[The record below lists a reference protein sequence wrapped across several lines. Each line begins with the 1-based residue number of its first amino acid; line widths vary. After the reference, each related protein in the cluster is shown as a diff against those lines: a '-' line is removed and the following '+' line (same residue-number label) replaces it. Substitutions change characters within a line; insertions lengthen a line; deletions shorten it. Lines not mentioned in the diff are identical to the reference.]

1 VPGGSPT
8 SRNVSGSEPPAT
20 AGGHD
25 LRLVPP
31 AVAVWLAALVLMGCP
46 TWAAYTTAGVC
57 AAAALAL
64 LRPRALARRPAGAGA
79 ARRVLA
85 GAALACAA
93 FSAAGVGLRLSA
105 VGSGPV
111 RALAV
116 AQAQATLEAVVT
128 EDPRVSEVRGRELV
142 TVRVRAESVRVRGR
156 VTGVRV
162 PVLVLARTPQW
173 RALVPSSRVRFT
185 ARLVVPRRGE
195 LLAAVALVRGPP
207 LEVGPPSAVQ
217 RAAESV
223 RARLREAASGLPE
236 APRGVLPGMI
246 VGDTSRLDPRLADDF
261 KAAGLTH
268 LLVVSGANIA
278 ILTGAIL
285 ALARWAGMSR
295 RSAPLPAG
303 AAVLAF
309 VVIARPE
316 PSVLR
321 ATVMGMIGLI
331 ALATGRER
339 RGVPA
344 LSASVLV
351 LVLADPSLGRS
362 YGFALSALATAGL
375 LVLAP
380 AWRTRLRRRLPGGVA
395 DVLAAAAAAQ
405 VACTPVLVMLSGEIG
420 LVAVAANLLAEPAVV
435 PATLLGALAA
445 AVAPVAMPVARLLV
459 WPAGLAASWII
470 WVARAAAAVP
480 YANVGWPDGPL
491 GAVLL
496 LGVLAAAIVV
506 VRHRRLLRFAAAAV
520 AGTVTVAIV
529 AAIVTPG
536 WPPRGWSFV
545 VCDVGQGDGLVLSAG
560 EARAVV
566 VDAGPDPELM
576 DRCLERLGVR
586 SVPLLVL
593 THPHADHVNG
603 VPGVRHGR
611 TVGAVLP
618 SPLSEGEE
626 SRFLLGLGVRAAEP
640 GQIWQAGSLTLSVLA
655 PAPAGPKV
663 STRDDGTTVNN
674 ASVVLVA
681 RWTGRGGLPG
691 LSVLL
696 PGDVESEAQHDL
708 APQVPQVDVLKVPH
722 HGSRRQDP
730 GFLAAARAQIAITS
744 VGAGNDYGHPAAAT
758 LALLGRLGMRVYR
771 TDHDGDVAV
780 LRTGAGM
787 SVLTRGSPG
796 R

>member
-1 VPGGSPT
+1 M
-8 SRNVSGSEPPAT
+8 SGSEPPAT
-20 AGGHD
+20 TGGHD
-25 LRLVPP
+25 LRLVAP
-31 AVAVWLAALVLMGCP
+31 ASAVWLAALVLVGCP
-46 TWAAYTTAGVC
+46 AWAAYATAGLC
-57 AAAALAL
+57 AASALLL
-64 LRPRALARRPAGAGA
+64 LRPRALAGRPPGAGT

-93 FSAAGVGLRLSA
+93 SSAAGVGLRLSA

-111 RALAV
+111 RELAV
-116 AQAQATLEAVVT
+116 AEAPTTLEAVVT
-128 EDPRVSEVRGRELV
+128 EDPRVSTVRGRELV
-142 TVRVRAESVRVRGR
+142 ALRVRAESVRVRGR
-156 VTGVRV
+156 VTAVRV

-173 RALVPSSRVRFT
+173 RDLLPSRRVRFT
-185 ARLVVPRRGE
+185 ARLVVPRPGE

-217 RAAESV
+217 RAAEGV
-223 RARLREAASGLPE
+223 RAGLREAVSGLSP
-236 APRGVLPGMI
+236 APRGVLPGMV
-246 VGDTSRLDPRLADDF
+246 VGDTSRLDPRIAEAF
-261 KAAGLTH
+261 TTSGLTH
-268 LLVVSGANIA
+268 LMVVSGANIA
-278 ILTGAIL
+278 IVTGAVL
-285 ALARWAGMSR
+285 GLARWAGLSR
-295 RSAPLPAG
+295 RAAPLAAG

-309 VVIARPE
+309 VVVARPE

-344 LSASVLV
+344 LCAAVLI
-351 LVLADPSLGRS
+351 LVLADPALGRS
-362 YGFALSALATAGL
+362 YGFALSVLATAGL

-380 AWRTRLRRRLPGGVA
+380 PWRTRLRRWLPRGIA
-395 DVLAAAAAAQ
+395 DVLAMAAAAQ

-459 WPAGLAASWII
+459 WPAGLAVSWII
-470 WVARAAAAVP
+470 WVARTAAAVP
-480 YANVGWPDGPL
+480 YANVGLPDGVP
-491 GAVLL
+491 GAV
-496 LGVLAAAIVV
+496 VLMGAVVAAVVV
-506 VRHRRLLRFAAAAV
+506 VRHRRLLRLTAAAV
-520 AGTVTVAIV
+520 AGVLTVLVVTAIL
-529 AAIVTPG
+529 TPG
-536 WPPRGWSFV
+536 WPPRGWSLV
-545 VCDVGQGDGLVLSAG
+545 ACDVGQGDGLVLNAG

-566 VDAGPDPELM
+566 VDAGPDPRLM
-576 DRCLERLGVR
+576 DGCLERLGVHT
-586 SVPLLVL
+586 VALLVL

-626 SRFLLGLGVRAAEP
+626 SRFLRGLGVRAAAP
-640 GQIWQAGSLTLSVLA
+640 GQSWQAGPLTLSVLA
-655 PAPAGPKV
+655 PGPAGVKV

-681 RWTGRGGLPG
+681 RWAGGGDVPA
-691 LSVLL
+691 LSALL
-696 PGDVESEAQHDL
+696 SGDVESEAQHDL
-708 APQVPQVDVLKVPH
+708 APRVPAVDVLKVPH

-730 GFLAAARAQIAITS
+730 GFLAATRARIAVAS
-744 VGAGNDYGHPAAAT
+744 VGAGNDYGHPAGPT

-771 TDHDGDVAV
+771 TDQAGDVAV
-780 LRTGAGM
+780 LRTRTGPA
-787 SVLTRGSPG
+787 VLTRGSP
-796 R
+796 RH